1 MVWLMFYTENRERE
15 RERDAESPL
24 FLSCNQSMHIIN
36 HAFYYAFVPS
46 VFLNSHVTALLS
58 RLQQQQ
64 QRFWVGLVV
73 SMAVSNGVEAVLEFL
88 RKNGLSEAESALR
101 EDIIENTDLGTFDYE
116 KFFFP
121 MVPPPPPVRVRSFS
135 RPSGLSAAG
144 NCSISSSD
152 EFVSI
157 GSPTSRVSSSGT
169 SNLEASYY

>member
-1 MVWLMFYTENRERE
+1 
-15 RERDAESPL
+15 
-24 FLSCNQSMHIIN
+24 
-36 HAFYYAFVPS
+36 
-46 VFLNSHVTALLS
+46 
-58 RLQQQQ
+58 
-64 QRFWVGLVV
+64 
-73 SMAVSNGVEAVLEFL
+73 MAVSNGVEAVLEFL

-157 GSPTSRVSSSGT
+157 GGSPTSRVSSSGT